1 MYKSV
6 IFTSDIYKIDDRSE
20 DHFSSPQAINID
32 WIIALFGDFFEEI
45 FDTDCRII
53 TGEEINSTISRL
65 NFFEEMGRPV
75 TSQSW
80 ASYYQ
85 GPIADPMQL
94 RLIDSFKDSFVVGF
108 ELPPYLIDLFNKAAI
123 PFVDLAIH
131 PVRYL
136 DDYLFGIRS
145 NDPAIHARALETR
158 VPESVFFDCARLSK
172 ARSARVFRNNR
183 PKLGS
188 ALFLGQIEVDAS
200 LIFEGKVFGLK
211 ELETA
216 LVDLRRSFGKV
227 YYKFHPHRKD
237 KRGVENTLRKVS
249 GCEII
254 DANIYDLLSC
264 RELSLVTGFSSSAL
278 HEAKYFGRKTS
289 RIISSPDLFDLKS
302 EQNSTLAYAPVPTT
316 VLSLDYW
323 KYLLT
328 GQTTQTTGQT
338 FPTEHPIKFSLN
350 QKWGR

>member
-32 WIIALFGDFFEEI
+32 WMIALFGDFFEEI
-45 FDTDCRII
+45 FDTNCRII
-53 TGEEINSTISRL
+53 TGEEINSAISRL
-65 NFFEEMGRPV
+65 NFFEEMGQPV
-75 TSQSW
+75 TSRSW

-85 GPIADPMQL
+85 GPIVEPMQL
-94 RLIDSFKDSFVVGF
+94 RLIDNFKDSFVVGF
-108 ELPPYLIDLFNKAAI
+108 ELPPYLIDLFNKAEI

-158 VPESVFFDCARLSK
+158 MPESVFFDSARLSK
-172 ARSARVFRNNR
+172 ARSARVYRNNR

-200 LIFEGKVFGLK
+200 LIFERRVFGNE
-211 ELETA
+211 ELESA
-216 LVDLRRSFGKV
+216 LVDLRRKFGKI

-237 KRGVENTLRKVS
+237 KKGTENALSKIS

-254 DANIYDLLSC
+254 DANVYDLLSC
-264 RELSLVTGFSSSAL
+264 REISLVTGFSSSAL
-278 HEAKYFGRKTS
+278 HEAKYFGRKSS
-289 RIISSPDLFDLKS
+289 RIISSPDIFDLNT
-302 EQNSTLAYAPVPTT
+302 EPNNTLIYAPVPAA
-316 VLSLDYW
+316 VLSVDYW

-328 GQTTQTTGQT
+328 GQKTQTASQT
-338 FPTEHPIKFSLN
+338 FPTENPIKFSLN